1 VNTGTGG
8 SLSLL
13 QAALQLAE
21 ERGLPVF
28 PCREKDEWV
37 NGELREAK
45 SPLTLHG
52 FKDATTNLDVIE
64 RLWVRR
70 DDAVIDVPA
79 GPATGLLVIDVDPDG
94 MPWYRERLDQFKC
107 GRIHHTRRGL
117 HLVYR
122 YPAGKRIRSTTDKL
136 APGVDVRAEGGYVIW
151 WPACGLQTV
160 GNLEDRAEAPPWLI
174 DLIEQ
179 TQRQDADGAGNR
191 NAAVGREGLY
201 VASARN
207 NFLSGRAYNL
217 RKKGSSVEQLFVVLA
232 AMNEAYCRPP
242 LEESE
247 VRKIAAGKAILLA
260 GEGDHA
266 AGASDWQ
273 PPAVVTYGASFDPAK
288 IPLRRW
294 LIGNRRSLGEV
305 TQDVGPP
312 GVSKST
318 LVLTD
323 AVAIVTGRPILADA
337 VHESGAVL
345 YLAGEDARRDVEAR
359 IAGIC
364 RRHNISPAELADRL
378 HVFYLTELKDPS
390 TYTLASMIEDVAVLN
405 ANMMQWLRDYPN
417 VIAILLDPLIG
428 WHQLIERSNEALQF
442 LASRLRALAV
452 QTGRHIG
459 FDHHT
464 NKAAQSDPEGH
475 VRNPAA
481 ARGAGSL
488 VGDIRWNFTLACL
501 RLETGRECGIPEEE
515 LWRYRRLD
523 GLKANYGANPRTM
536 RLLRVESVVI
546 PNGESVPVLT
556 EVDMERTREDA
567 EKRKAAEQDA
577 RLNSLAGA
585 LTRMLIEHRPRSVQ
599 ATAQWLMVHAPDIY
613 VSAGGKPLGLSSIRD
628 RLPKDLGIGLSASP
642 GNGQQR
648 IVWRPSESAGKP
660 AQIDFEQGQT

>member
-1 VNTGTGG
+1 
-8 SLSLL
+8 
-13 QAALQLAE
+13 
-21 ERGLPVF
+21 
-28 PCREKDEWV
+28 
-37 NGELREAK
+37 
-45 SPLTLHG
+45 
-52 FKDATTNLDVIE
+52 
-64 RLWVRR
+64 
-70 DDAVIDVPA
+70 
-79 GPATGLLVIDVDPDG
+79 
-94 MPWYRERLDQFKC
+94 
-107 GRIHHTRRGL
+107 
-117 HLVYR
+117 
-122 YPAGKRIRSTTDKL
+122 
-136 APGVDVRAEGGYVIW
+136 
-151 WPACGLQTV
+151 
-160 GNLEDRAEAPPWLI
+160 
-174 DLIEQ
+174 
-179 TQRQDADGAGNR
+179 
-191 NAAVGREGLY
+191 
-201 VASARN
+201 
-207 NFLSGRAYNL
+207 
-217 RKKGSSVEQLFVVLA
+217 
-232 AMNEAYCRPP
+232 
-242 LEESE
+242 
-247 VRKIAAGKAILLA
+247 VRKIAECKADITTD
-260 GEGDHA
+260 EEDRA
-266 AGASDWQ
+266 AAAESHDWQ
-273 PPAVVTYGASFDPAK
+273 RPPVVTYGASFDPAK

-318 LVLTD
+318 LLLTD
-323 AVAIVTGRPILADA
+323 AVAIVAGRKILADP
-337 VHESGAVL
+337 VHQSGTVL

-364 RRHNISPAELADRL
+364 ARYHIAPAELADRL
-378 HVFYLTELKDPS
+378 HVFYLTEVKDPS
-390 TYTLASMIEDVAVLN
+390 AYTLASMVEDVAVLN
-405 ANMMQWLRDYPN
+405 SNMMQWLRDYPDL
-417 VIAILLDPLIG
+417 IAILLDPLIA

-442 LASRLRALAV
+442 LASRLRGLAV

-546 PNGESVPVLT
+546 ANGESVPVLT

-567 EKRKAAEQDA
+567 KERQVAEEEK
-577 RLNSLAGA
+577 RLNSLAAA

-613 VSAGGKPLGLSSIRD
+613 VSAGGKPLGLSTIRE
-628 RLPKDLGIGLSASP
+628 RLPRDLGVGLRASP

-648 IVWRPSESAGKP
+648 IVWRPSEGVGKP
-660 AQIDFEQGQT
+660 AEIDFGQGET